1 MERTAEVVIEQP
13 INAVWEVV
21 TDSQNFIDFTQ
32 GRWSWTPFD
41 REKAMAGTV
50 FKRRIAR
57 EEENYKVHE
66 EDYYIVNWE
75 PPYRFSMG
83 GNPDTWDYDFS
94 LAELGEKT
102 KVRVTM
108 RLNLL
113 GWLPPYQG
121 IVEKTADELKGRCE
135 RK

>member
-13 INAVWEVV
+13 INAVWEIV
-21 TDSQNFIDFTQ
+21 TDSQNFHDFMQ
-32 GRWSWTPFD
+32 GRSSWSSFD
-41 REKAMAGTV
+41 RNKATAGTS

-66 EDYYIVNWE
+66 ADYYIVNWE

-83 GNPDTWDYDFS
+83 GNPETWDYDFS
-94 LAELGEKT
+94 LTDLGAQT

-121 IVEKTADELKGRCE
+121 IVEKTANELKDKCE